1 MQDIIKRITLQH
13 GWENRPLVLDEIRGS
28 LRVKVL
34 AGGVVA
40 KAVGEFG
47 LLVPVDKKAAGE
59 PPHEKE
65 QEGADECSAAD

>member
-34 AGGVVA
+34 AGGVILFSRYSLDPFVR
-40 KAVGEFG
+40 
-47 LLVPVDKKAAGE
+47 LLQNAEDSRGMRSHPPLVRAAHG
-59 PPHEKE
+59 H
-65 QEGADECSAAD
+65 

>member
-34 AGGVVA
+34 AGGVILFSRYSLDPFVR
-40 KAVGEFG
+40 
-47 LLVPVDKKAAGE
+47 LLQNAEDSRGMRSHQPLVRATHG
-59 PPHEKE
+59 H
-65 QEGADECSAAD
+65 